1 MATSRKSVNPPDKR
15 RVKIA
20 FVGGGS
26 QSWAPR
32 LIRDIVFQQELKQA
46 ELEIALLDPNVGRA
60 RAIKRLFDVLLEKWR
75 IGRVQVYATQDAKRA
90 LRGADFVLITIS
102 TGGLEAMR
110 QDLEIPERYGI
121 YHTVGDTVGPGG
133 WARALRNIPVFQA
146 YAQQIKELAP
156 NAYVLN
162 YTNPMGALTK
172 VLSDELGHSRVVG
185 LCHGMFETY
194 EMLKDVLGVKDERE
208 LKLNFG
214 GLNHFFWVLDVT
226 VGGKAGCGLPQPGAP
241 GRLVTRAAR
250 DTDGYELLRR
260 RLRGRTLV
268 ELFDRMTTDQHG
280 WSSRG
285 RLASELFEQYGYL
298 SYIADRHICEFFG
311 SYITS
316 KAMMDRFKLVRTSI
330 GERAASY
337 SRAANWIEDLTA
349 GRGRLE
355 TKPSRETAAD
365 IMAAITFDRGFA
377 DVVNM
382 ANIGQI
388 PNLPM
393 GAVVETMGYV
403 DAGGAR
409 PLTVGPFPEQLR
421 ALCAPHAEV
430 QLRTVK
436 AGLSGDLEEALMA
449 LVADPVCATLTA
461 SDVKKMGRELLKANK
476 QYLPQF
482 RV

>member
-1 MATSRKSVNPPDKR
+1 MATSRKSVNPPDGR

-60 RAIKRLFDVLLEKWR
+60 RAIKRLFDVLLAKWR

-110 QDLEIPERYGI
+110 HDLEIPERYGI

-133 WARALRNIPVFQA
+133 WARALRSIPVFQA

-172 VLSDELGHSRVVG
+172 VLSDKLGHSRVVG

-194 EMLKDVLGVKDERE
+194 EMLKDVLGVADERE

-226 VGGKAGCGLPQPGAP
+226 VGG
-241 GRLVTRAAR
+241 R
-250 DTDGYELLRR
+250 DGYELLRR
-260 RLRGRTLV
+260 KLRGRTLV
-268 ELFDRMTTDQHG
+268 ELFDRMTADQHG

-298 SYIADRHICEFFG
+298 SYTADRHICEFFG
-311 SYITS
+311 CYITS
-316 KAMMDRFKLVRTSI
+316 KAMMERFNLVRTSV

-337 SRAANWIEDLTA
+337 SRAANWIEELTA
-349 GRGRLE
+349 GRGRME

-382 ANIGQI
+382 ANVGQI
-388 PNLPM
+388 PNLPH

-409 PLTVGPFPEQLR
+409 PLTVGPLPEQLR

-436 AGLSGDLEEALMA
+436 AGLSGDLEGALMA

-461 SDVKKMGRELLKANK
+461 SDVKKMGRELLEANK

>member
-1 MATSRKSVNPPDKR
+1 MATSRKSVNPPDKRRVNPPSGR

-32 LIRDIVFQQELKQA
+32 LIRDIVFQHELKQA

-75 IGRVQVYATQDAKRA
+75 IGRVQMYATQDAKRA
-90 LRGADFVLITIS
+90 LRGADFALITIS

-110 QDLEIPERYGI
+110 HDLEIPERYGI

-146 YAQQIKELAP
+146 YAQQIKKLAP

-194 EMLKDVLGVKDERE
+194 EMLKVVLGITDERE
-208 LKLNFG
+208 LKLSFG
-214 GLNHFFWVLDVT
+214 GLNHFFWVLDIS
-226 VGGKAGCGLPQPGAP
+226 AN
-241 GRLVTRAAR
+241 GR
-250 DTDGYELLRR
+250 DGYELLRSK
-260 RLRGRTLV
+260 LRGRTLV

>member
-1 MATSRKSVNPPDKR
+1 MPRSGRPVNNQDAR
-15 RVKIA
+15 RMKIA

-26 QSWAPR
+26 QTWAPQ
-32 LIRDIVFQQELKQA
+32 LVRDIVLKKEMA
-46 ELEIALLDPNVGRA
+46 EADLEIALLDLNLPRA
-60 RAIKRLFDVLLEKWR
+60 RAIKHLFDTLLAKWKVGRVLL
-75 IGRVQVYATQDAKRA
+75 YATKDRERA
-90 LRGADFVLITIS
+90 LRNADFVLIAIS

-110 QDLEIPERYGI
+110 HDLEIPERYGI

-133 WARALRNIPVFQA
+133 WARALRNIPVFHSL
-146 YAQQIKELAP
+146 AQQIKVLAP
-156 NAYVLN
+156 RAFVLN

-172 VLSDELGHSRVVG
+172 VLSDELGRSRVVG

-194 EMLKDVLGVKDERE
+194 EMLKDVLGVQNERE
-208 LKLNFG
+208 LKLTFG
-214 GLNHFFWVLDVT
+214 GLNHFFWVLNVT
-226 VGGKAGCGLPQPGAP
+226 LAGK
-241 GRLVTRAAR
+241 
-250 DTDGYELLRR
+250 DGYELLRR
-260 RLRGRTLV
+260 KLRGRTLV
-268 ELFDRMTTDQHG
+268 QLFDRMTTDQHG

-311 SYITS
+311 CYITS
-316 KAMMDRFKLVRTSI
+316 KEMMERFRLMRTSI
-330 GERAASY
+330 EERAAHY
-337 SRAANWIEDLTA
+337 ARAAQRIADMIA
-349 GRGRLE
+349 GRSEMGK
-355 TKPSRETAAD
+355 TPSRETAAD

-382 ANIGQI
+382 VNTGQI
-388 PNLPM
+388 PNLPL

-409 PLTVGPFPEQLR
+409 PLTVGPLPEQLR

-430 QLRTVK
+430 QLRTVE

-461 SDVKKMGRELLKANK
+461 SDVKKMGRELLEANR
-476 QYLPQF
+476 QHLPQF
-482 RV
+482 SV